1 MNQRRS
7 ISSSTTTST
16 SAANS
21 KTLRFEDGAI
31 QFRQRIVVAIL
42 SHRPLLLRNIRS
54 NSHNST
60 ADNHDTLL
68 FGLQAHEAS
77 FLRLIDQMT
86 NGSHIEINASGTQLL
101 FKPGILLGGSIQHD
115 CPIDVIPTTSSA
127 ASATMATPQ
136 SAASAT
142 ITTTNSTTINFV
154 TTRSIGWYI
163 EGILPLAPFGKEPL
177 SITFTGITD
186 GLCAHDPSCD
196 YLRASALPILCRF
209 LGLSTKPSRDDHDPL
224 DAHSTPPT
232 IRVGRRG
239 AAPLGGGTASFYSP
253 VVRSALVPLDLTDMG
268 KFKRVRGTATTTKLV
283 SSSLA
288 ARVAYAGKGVLHQLL
303 PDVWIHTDNYTVKQ
317 HGCGPSP
324 SCSLLLT
331 AESTTGVTM
340 SAEVCLDTLATSS
353 RELPEDVGVRG
364 AIALLEEIRRGGC
377 VDTGVQS
384 LVVLLMCLTPEDV
397 SRVRIG
403 TLSPYTI
410 ESLRLLKMALGVE
423 FKCRPDPETKTILLS
438 CLGTGYKNMARAST

>member
-7 ISSSTTTST
+7 SSTSP
-16 SAANS
+16 SVANS
-21 KTLRFEDGAI
+21 KTLRFDDGAI
-31 QFRQRIVVAIL
+31 QFRQRIVVSIL
-42 SHRPLLLRNIRS
+42 SHRALLLRNIRS
-54 NSHNST
+54 NNSCT
-60 ADNHDTLL
+60 DNDTLL

-101 FKPGILLGGSIQHD
+101 FRPGILLGGSIQHD

-127 ASATMATPQ
+127 TTTTQSASAST
-136 SAASAT
+136 SAT
-142 ITTTNSTTINFV
+142 TTPSSTTINFV

-177 SITFTGITD
+177 SISFTGITD

-209 LGLSTKPSRDDHDPL
+209 LGLSSAKSSSSRSDQDRDPL
-224 DAHSTPPT
+224 DAHATPPT
-232 IRVGRRG
+232 IRIGRRG

-253 VVRSALVPLDLTDMG
+253 VVRSALVPLDLTDVG

-288 ARVAYAGKGVLHQLL
+288 ARVAYACKGVLHQLL

-324 SCSLLLT
+324 SCTLLLT
-331 AESTTGVTM
+331 AESTTTGVTM
-340 SAEVCLDTLATSS
+340 SAEVCLDTLASSS
-353 RELPEDVGVRG
+353 RELPEDLGVRG

-410 ESLRLLKMALGVE
+410 ESLRLLKMAFGVE
-423 FKCRPDPETKTILLS
+423 FKCQPDPETKTILLS